1 MQPFENIYRPLTEK
15 IMTLECGNS
24 IVLFDTEDYPSVS
37 KKQWSVGTH
46 GYVTSGAG
54 ADQVLMHRFIMNLSD
69 TGMSIDHINRN
80 KTDNRKSNLRI
91 CSVAENSRNRTSQ
104 SNSKTGMKG
113 VCKIADGRFQSQI
126 VIDGKPLYLGIYSS
140 AEEAARVY
148 DTVHTLTSGGFAC
161 PNIEATI
168 DPEILKRIQE
178 IKRRRRLSESDM
190 NEIRR
195 LRANG
200 LSISEISRKI
210 GCSRS
215 SVGRFLNGLTYGGKV
230 NA

>member
-46 GYVTSGAG
+46 GYATSGAG

-91 CSVAENSRNRTSQ
+91 C
-104 SNSKTGMKG
+104 
-113 VCKIADGRFQSQI
+113 
-126 VIDGKPLYLGIYSS
+126 
-140 AEEAARVY
+140 
-148 DTVHTLTSGGFAC
+148 
-161 PNIEATI
+161 
-168 DPEILKRIQE
+168 
-178 IKRRRRLSESDM
+178 
-190 NEIRR
+190 
-195 LRANG
+195 
-200 LSISEISRKI
+200 
-210 GCSRS
+210 
-215 SVGRFLNGLTYGGKV
+215 
-230 NA
+230 